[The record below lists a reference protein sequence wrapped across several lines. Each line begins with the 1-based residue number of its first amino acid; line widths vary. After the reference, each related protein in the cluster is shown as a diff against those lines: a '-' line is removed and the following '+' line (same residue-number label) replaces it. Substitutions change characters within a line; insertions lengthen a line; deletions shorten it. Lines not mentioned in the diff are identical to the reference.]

1 MLIAMD
7 KQTVRTVSKDGYL
20 HVEISNISKANVC
33 PYRGAEIPNGEELGL
48 DPEKVYQLLR
58 HPDELAK
65 AASTF
70 NNLPLLAR
78 HVPVTSAALPQ
89 DMLVGS
95 TGTDAVWS
103 DPYLMN
109 SLVIWE
115 DGAIAGVES
124 DQQRELSA
132 AYHYVA
138 EMTPGEYKG
147 LRYDGIM
154 RNIVG
159 NHVALVPEGRAGSDV
174 IVGDS
179 KLETPVMAKRL
190 KSRKALLVSGAVRA
204 YLLPKLATDAKLDLN
219 PLLEGITAKN
229 YKGQKAKLVLN
240 ITNATKGKL
249 AQDAELGDVIELL
262 DSLDDVT
269 DGDVDEDVI
278 AEAAAE
284 AGGEAAES
292 DTTDEDDPA
301 AVDADGDA
309 IAKLLEFLKGKLS
322 DEDLASAMEL
332 VGASADEPDDGDPAN
347 STPVGDGGG
356 RPMKTGMDAR
366 MITANVQRRLQAIRK
381 AERDVRPLVGELTI
395 AMDSAAAVYKFAL
408 DAEKVD
414 VSGVHPSAYGALVA
428 QVLKGKEGGRTAAA
442 KLAQDAATTGASDF
456 AEQFPNARAPKRI

>member
-7 KQTVRTVSKDGYL
+7 RQSVRTVSKDGHL
-20 HVEISNISKANVC
+20 HIAISHISKANVC
-33 PYRGAEIPNGEELGL
+33 PYRGAEIPNGEDLGL

-70 NNLPLLAR
+70 NNLPVLYR
-78 HVPVTSAALPQ
+78 HIPVTSADHPREFV
-89 DMLVGS
+89 VGS
-95 TGTDAVWS
+95 TGTDAAWNE
-103 DPYLMN
+103 PYLDN
-109 SLVIWE
+109 SLVIWDDE
-115 DGAIAGVES
+115 AIAGVES

-154 RNIVG
+154 RNIAG

-190 KSRKALLVSGAVRA
+190 KSRKALLVSGAVRT
-204 YLLPKLATDAKLDLN
+204 YLRPKLATDAKLDLN
-219 PLLEGITAKN
+219 PILEGITAKN

-284 AGGEAAES
+284 AGGVAAES
-292 DTTDEDDPA
+292 DTDDEDEPA
-301 AVDADGDA
+301 AVDADGDK

-322 DEDLASAMEL
+322 DEDFASATEL
-332 VGASADEPDDGDPAN
+332 VGASADEPDEDPADT
-347 STPVGDGGG
+347 TPVGDGGG
-356 RPMKTGMDAR
+356 KPMKTGMDAK
-366 MITANVQRRLQAIRK
+366 MITAKVQRRLQAIRT

-414 VSGVHPSAYGALVA
+414 VTGVHPSAYGALVA
-428 QVLKGKEGGRTAAA
+428 QVIKGKDGPGRA
-442 KLAQDAATTGASDF
+442 KIAQDAATEGAGDF
-456 AEQFPNARAPKRI
+456 SEMFPNARAPKRI

>member
-7 KQTVRTVSKDGYL
+7 RQSVRTVSKDGHL
-20 HVEISNISKANVC
+20 HIAISHISKANVC
-33 PYRGAEIPNGEELGL
+33 PYRGAEIPNGEDLGL

-65 AASTF
+65 AAPSF
-70 NNLPLLAR
+70 NNLPVLSR
-78 HVPVTSAALPQ
+78 HIPVTSGDHPHEFV
-89 DMLVGS
+89 VGS
-95 TGTDAVWS
+95 TGTDAAWNE
-103 DPYLMN
+103 PYLDN
-109 SLVIWE
+109 SLVIWDDE
-115 DGAIAGVES
+115 AIAGVES

-154 RNIVG
+154 RNIAG

-204 YLLPKLATDAKLDLN
+204 YLRPKLATDAKLDLN

-229 YKGQKAKLVLN
+229 YKASKAKLVLN

-249 AQDAELGDVIELL
+249 AQDATLEDVTELL

-269 DGDVDEDVI
+269 DGEVDEDVI
-278 AEAAAE
+278 ATAAE
-284 AGGEAAES
+284 AAGGEPDGSEPS
-292 DTTDEDDPA
+292 DEDEDKPA
-301 AVDADGDA
+301 AVDADGDK
-309 IAKLLEFLKGKLS
+309 IAELLEFLKGKLS
-322 DEDLASAMEL
+322 DEDLAAAMEL
-332 VGASADEPDDGDPAN
+332 VGASADDPADT
-347 STPVGDGGG
+347 TPVGDGGG
-356 RPMKTGMDAR
+356 KPMKTGMDAK
-366 MITANVQRRLQAIRK
+366 MITAQVNRRLMALRR
-381 AERDVRPLVGELTI
+381 AERDVKPLVGELTI

-414 VSGVHPSAYGALVA
+414 VTGVHPSAYGALVA
-428 QVLKGKEGGRTAAA
+428 QVIKGKEGGGRSAAKIALDAAA
-442 KLAQDAATTGASDF
+442 TGAGDF
-456 AEQFPNARAPKRI
+456 AEMFPNARAPKRI